1 MIASWYSNTGGPQ
14 ARDVLCPSYVRS
26 IAIPPL
32 PRRRSFVC
40 IDEPAGMRC
49 IVGGVGGPLGYAI
62 ICRRRSDRERHN
74 LDLKNPNAN
83 ERFEHMP
90 PERLVDNILA
100 KER

>member
-1 MIASWYSNTGGPQ
+1 
-14 ARDVLCPSYVRS
+14 
-26 IAIPPL
+26 
-32 PRRRSFVC
+32 
-40 IDEPAGMRC
+40 MRC

-90 PERLVDNILA
+90 PERLVDYILA
-100 KER
+100 KERRITEIIAEIKALLETTT